1 MKLFSG
7 LPRHQRVMM
16 AVMFGT
22 VSVYALAQQKER
34 IGEITSLRLQDVQP
48 HIVDGDTLDVQGTRV
63 RIVGI
68 DAPDADRS
76 RLKQLATQTLQGLTL
91 RDGGV
96 ECATSLF
103 DFALRREKQCRS
115 PAESFGRLN
124 LSCRFKANGA
134 SLAATMVA
142 QGYAVD
148 HRRYSGG
155 AYVELMQKA
164 AQQRRGL
171 WAEDYEGMRQLAI
184 ERATLPSGCEAK
196 TNAP

>member
-1 MKLFSG
+1 MKLFPG
-7 LPRHQRVMM
+7 LPNHQRILM
-16 AVMFGT
+16 AVMFAA

-34 IGEITSLRLQDVQP
+34 AASIVSLRLNDAAPRV
-48 HIVDGDTLDVQGTRV
+48 IDGDTLDVSGSLV

-68 DAPDADRS
+68 DAPDDDRLP
-76 RLKQLATQTLQGLTL
+76 LKRASTLTLQGLID

-103 DFALRREKQCRS
+103 DVALQREKQCRS
-115 PAESFGRLN
+115 PATSYGRLN

-148 HRRYSGG
+148 YRRYSGG
-155 AYVELMQKA
+155 AYVKLMQSA
-164 AQQRRGL
+164 ARDRRGL
-171 WAEDYEGMRQLAI
+171 WGQDYEGMRQLAI
-184 ERATLPSGCEAK
+184 ERASLPSGCK
-196 TNAP
+196 PGK